1 MAGKITD
8 LILVYQFLKRLT
20 TPFNKTEAF
29 KLGIIDQRGKKLKQP
44 ETDAEKKSYGYYD
57 RMVFNLKKLLEKV
70 PGGKSQFASYAAA
83 LFLIKE
89 SHVEK
94 NYTEQELVEGLY
106 EAMEELESKKDKEYK
121 DLFEDAPANATGS
134 NVAGTGDDVADFK
147 RPDARKK
154 EMKAFLKRY
163 LEQKAK
169 RKKIKER
176 KDFLKQFGL

>member
-1 MAGKITD
+1 
-8 LILVYQFLKRLT
+8 
-20 TPFNKTEAF
+20 
-29 KLGIIDQRGKKLKQP
+29 
-44 ETDAEKKSYGYYD
+44 
-57 RMVFNLKKLLEKV
+57 
-70 PGGKSQFASYAAA
+70 
-83 LFLIKE
+83 
-89 SHVEK
+89 
-94 NYTEQELVEGLY
+94 
-106 EAMEELESKKDKEYK
+106 MEELESKKDKEYK

-163 LEQKAK
+163 LDQKAK